1 MKRILLLA
9 ICLFTGAFT
18 LSAQQTI
25 YIIDNET
32 VENFDGSQLIG
43 KSIKDYKISTRG
55 SGRNAIT
62 IHSIS
67 TSAQPSIFS
76 VSGTF
81 TPHYYGSA
89 KLWPERVDSLVNS
102 SLFRLYEY
110 KDSIKYPDVS
120 KYFPQVYRK
129 TVYVIDGV
137 KHEDESIFATITPSD
152 IESVSVLGDE
162 SAKRLGY
169 GDNCTVIMIE
179 TKKKGSRK

>member
-1 MKRILLLA
+1 MKRIILLSL
-9 ICLFTGAFT
+9 CLIMGAFS
-18 LSAQQTI
+18 LSAQETI

-32 VENFDGSQLIG
+32 VDNFDGSQLIG

-62 IHSIS
+62 LHSIS

-89 KLWPERVDSLVNS
+89 NLGSLVDSLANS

-110 KDSIKYPDVS
+110 KDSIQFPDES

-162 SAKRLGY
+162 SSKQLGY

>member
-1 MKRILLLA
+1 MKRIILLLT
-9 ICLFTGAFT
+9 CLTIGASS
-18 LSAQQTI
+18 LYAQETI

-32 VENFDGSQLIG
+32 IDNFDGSQLIG
-43 KSIKDYKISTRG
+43 KAIKDYKISTRG
-55 SGRNAIT
+55 TGRNAIT

-89 KLWPERVDSLVNS
+89 SLRSELDSLANS
-102 SLFRLYEY
+102 SLFNLYRY
-110 KDSIKYPDVS
+110 KDSIQIPDVS

-162 SAKRLGY
+162 SAKQLGY

-179 TKKKGSRK
+179 TKKKGSRN